1 MVPTTPSTP
10 TGLSTATGS
19 TAPTTPAGRHR
30 HGGCRTGHRPPAAH
44 LLVSAPSRAQR
55 VAPDPAIVALLGTLS
70 RDAFLADLE
79 TLAAH
84 QTRRSDSA
92 GFDEVATWA
101 EAALTATG
109 YTVTTQPVLRGGG
122 HCRNVIADVPGS
134 GAEPRE
140 VVLVTAH
147 LDSINLSGPAEPA
160 PGADD
165 NGSGSAGLLA
175 LARALVGR
183 PSVCDLRLI
192 LFGGEEEGLFG
203 SIAYVAALPDA
214 ERGRIR
220 AVLNMDMIG
229 GRNTPEPGV
238 LLEGAA
244 VSQDVIDALAG
255 AAATYTDL
263 AVTTSLHP
271 FNSDHVPFIDA
282 GIPAVLTIEADDG
295 ANPRPHTAADT
306 LASVDPDLAI
316 SILRMNLAYLAETLD
331 QT

>member
-1 MVPTTPSTP
+1 MEATPVVPSTP
-10 TGLSTATGS
+10 ISPTG
-19 TAPTTPAGRHR
+19 PHR
-30 HGGCRTGHRPPAAH
+30 HGGCRTGHRPAAAS
-44 LLVSAPSRAQR
+44 LLVPAPSPARRA
-55 VAPDPAIVALLGTLS
+55 APDPDVVALLGTLS

-84 QTRRSDSA
+84 HTRRSDSA
-92 GFDEVATWA
+92 GFDKVATWA
-101 EAALTATG
+101 ATVLADAG
-109 YTVTTQPVLRGGG
+109 YTVTTRPVPRGGG
-122 HCRNVIADVPGS
+122 SCRNVIADRPGS
-134 GAEPRE
+134 GAEPRD

-175 LARALVGR
+175 LARALAGR
-183 PSVCDLRLI
+183 PTARDLRLI

-203 SIAYVAALPDA
+203 SIAYVAELPDD
-214 ERGRIR
+214 ERARIR

-282 GIPAVLTIEADDG
+282 GIPAALTIEADDG

-306 LASVDPDLAI
+306 VASVDPDLAI
-316 SILRMNLAYLAETLD
+316 EILRMNLAYLAEALGRP
-331 QT
+331 

>member
-1 MVPTTPSTP
+1 MEATHRGPDDPVPRPSTP
-10 TGLSTATGS
+10 TG
-19 TAPTTPAGRHR
+19 PHR
-30 HGGCRTGHRPPAAH
+30 HGGCRTGHRPPAARP
-44 LLVSAPSRAQR
+44 LVSAPSRVERA
-55 VAPDPAIVALLGTLS
+55 APDPDVVALLGTLS

-84 QTRRSDSA
+84 HTRRSEST

-101 EAALTATG
+101 QTALADAG
-109 YTVTTQPVLRGGG
+109 YTVTTQPVPRGGG
-122 HCRNVIADVPGS
+122 HCRNVIADRPGS
-134 GAEPRE
+134 GAEPRD

-147 LDSINLSGPAEPA
+147 LDSINLSRPRRARARA
-160 PGADD
+160 PTTTAR
-165 NGSGSAGLLA
+165 AAPGLLA
-175 LARALVGR
+175 LARALAGR
-183 PSVCDLRLI
+183 PTARDLRLI

-203 SIAYVAALPDA
+203 SVTYVAALPDD
-214 ERGRIR
+214 ERARIR

-244 VSQDVIDALAG
+244 VSQDVIDALAR

-282 GIPAVLTIEADDG
+282 GHPGGADHRGRRQREHPPAHGRRHGGGRGPGPARWRSCG
-295 ANPRPHTAADT
+295 
-306 LASVDPDLAI
+306 
-316 SILRMNLAYLAETLD
+316 
-331 QT
+331 

>member
-1 MVPTTPSTP
+1 MEATPVVPTTPP
-10 TGLSTATGS
+10 
-19 TAPTTPAGRHR
+19 TPAGLQP
-30 HGGCRTGHRPPAAH
+30 HGGCRTGHRPPAGRP
-44 LLVSAPSRAQR
+44 LVSVASRAER
-55 VAPDPAIVALLGTLS
+55 VAPDPDVVALLDTLS
-70 RDAFLADLE
+70 RDAFLADLK

-84 QTRRSDSA
+84 HTRRSEST

-101 EAALTATG
+101 QTALADAG
-109 YTVTTQPVLRGGG
+109 YTVTTQPVPRAGG
-122 HCRNVIADVPGS
+122 HCRNVIADRPGS
-134 GAEPRE
+134 GGEPRD

-147 LDSINLSGPAEPA
+147 LDSINLASPAEPA

-175 LARALVGR
+175 LARALAAHPAMR
-183 PSVCDLRLI
+183 DLRLI

-203 SIAYVAALPDA
+203 SVAYVAALPDD
-214 ERGRIR
+214 ERARIR

-244 VSQDVIDALAG
+244 VSQDVIDALAR

-282 GIPAVLTIEADDG
+282 GIPAVLTIEADDS
-295 ANPRPHTAADT
+295 ANPRPHSAADT
-306 LASVDPDLAI
+306 VAEVDPDLAME
-316 SILRMNLAYLAETLD
+316 ILRMNLAHLAETLGR
-331 QT
+331 T